1 MLLVSFPEASDQQL
15 KLEKGRRR
23 WQTPCLT
30 RAILRGNYG
39 QKTFILL
46 DLPEGKLHRRSYRR
60 VEVRSHSHPHWLAGA
75 RTNYSNH

>member
-30 RAILRGNYG
+30 RATYSAETMDKRHSYYSICLKGNC
-39 QKTFILL
+39 TEDHIA
-46 DLPEGKLHRRSYRR
+46 E
-60 VEVRSHSHPHWLAGA
+60 
-75 RTNYSNH
+75 